1 MIGIYGGTF
10 DPVHFGHLRTAL
22 EIKEIF
28 SLNEVRLIPCAQPAH
43 REIPLTS
50 PQMRLKMLKLATQ
63 NRPELVIDKRELER
77 TGFSYMIDTLISLR
91 NENTTLPL
99 LLIIGTDAFQGLEKW
114 HHWQNLFDYAHIVV
128 ITRPTYQQ
136 QELSAFLTSKLTKN
150 KDKLKS
156 EISGY
161 LFFQSVTQLD
171 ISASMIRDTIKEGL
185 NPAFLLP
192 NPVIEYIKTN
202 QLYKK

>member
-10 DPVHFGHLRTAL
+10 DPIHYGHLRTAL

-43 REIPLTS
+43 RTIPLTS
-50 PQMRLKMLKLATQ
+50 PQKRLEMLKLAVQ
-63 NRPELVIDKRELER
+63 IHQELVIDGRELDR
-77 TGFSYMIDTLISLR
+77 TGFSYMIDTLKSLR
-91 NENTTLPL
+91 NENTALPL
-99 LLIIGTDAFQGLEKW
+99 LLIIGTDAFQGIESW
-114 HHWQNLFDYAHIVV
+114 HQWQNLFNYAHIVV
-128 ITRPTYQQ
+128 ITRPGYTEQK
-136 QELSAFLTSKLTKN
+136 LSDFLTSKITKN
-150 KDKLKS
+150 REKIKS
-156 EISGY
+156 TLSGY

-171 ISASMIRDTIKEGL
+171 ISASMIREKIEQGL

-192 NPVIEYIKTN
+192 NPVIEYIKLN

>member
-28 SLNEVRLIPCAQPAH
+28 SLDEIRLIPCAQPAH

-50 PQMRLKMLKLATQ
+50 PQMRLKMLELAVQ
-63 NRPELVIDKRELER
+63 DHQGLVVDKRELER
-77 TGFSYMIDTLISLR
+77 AGFSYMIDTLISLK

-99 LLIIGTDAFQGLEKW
+99 LLIIGTDSFQGLEKW
-114 HHWQNLFDYAHIVV
+114 HQWQSLFDYAHIIV

>member
-28 SLNEVRLIPCAQPAH
+28 SLDEVRLIPCAQPAH

-50 PQMRLKMLKLATQ
+50 PQRRLKMLGLAVQ
-63 NRPELVIDKRELER
+63 DHQGLVIDKRELDR
-77 TGFSYMIDTLISLR
+77 TGFSYMIDTLKSLR
-91 NENTTLPL
+91 NENTSHPL
-99 LLIIGTDAFQGLEKW
+99 LLIIGTDAFQDLESW
-114 HHWQNLFDYAHIVV
+114 HQWQNLFDYAHIIV

-136 QELSAFLTSKLTKN
+136 QELSNLLTSKLTKN

-171 ISASMIRDTIKEGL
+171 ISASMIRDIIKEGL